1 MKKYLPIITAFLMIT
16 FTSCENNDL
25 MLSEKK
31 LEDNLEKTWKYL
43 YANSNDS
50 QERWTFENGVV
61 TVTVANQTYTGN
73 YAVDAKFSKAYVNL
87 SNFSYPGITNS
98 GMSAADLNRAW
109 TIVVLKDNVLYLSAT
124 DTRGAIRSL
133 EYIGN

>member
-1 MKKYLPIITAFLMIT
+1 MKKYLSIIAAFLMIT

-25 MLSEKK
+25 LLSEKK

-61 TVTVANQTYTGN
+61 TLTVANQVYTGN
-73 YAVDAKFSKAYVNL
+73 YQVDAKFSKAYVNL
-87 SNFSYPGITNS
+87 SNFTFTGTTNS
-98 GMSAADLNRAW
+98 GMTAADLNRAW

-124 DTRGAIRSL
+124 DVRGAIRSL
-133 EYIGN
+133 EYIEN

>member
-1 MKKYLPIITAFLMIT
+1 MKKYLPIIAAFLMIT

-31 LEDNLEKTWKYL
+31 LEDNLERTWKYL

-50 QERWTFENGVV
+50 QERWTFANGVV

-73 YAVDAKFSKAYVNL
+73 YQVDAKFSKSYVNL
-87 SNFSYPGITNS
+87 SNFSYTGTTNS
-98 GMSAADLNRAW
+98 GMSSADLNRAW

-133 EYIGN
+133 EYIEN

>member
-1 MKKYLPIITAFLMIT
+1 MKKYLSIIAAFLMIT

-50 QERWTFENGVV
+50 QERWTFENGIV
-61 TVTVANQTYTGN
+61 TLTVANQVYTGN
-73 YAVDAKFSKAYVNL
+73 YKVDAKFSKAYVNL
-87 SNFSYPGITNS
+87 SNFTFNGTTNS
-98 GMSAADLNRAW
+98 GMTAADLNRAW

-124 DTRGAIRSL
+124 DVRGAIRSL

>member
-1 MKKYLPIITAFLMIT
+1 MKKYLPIIAAFLMIT

-25 MLSEKK
+25 LLSEKK

-61 TVTVANQTYTGN
+61 TLTVANQVYTGN
-73 YAVDAKFSKAYVNL
+73 YQVDAKFSKAYVNL
-87 SNFSYPGITNS
+87 SNFTYAGTTNS
-98 GMSAADLNRAW
+98 GMTAADLNRAW

-133 EYIGN
+133 EYIEN